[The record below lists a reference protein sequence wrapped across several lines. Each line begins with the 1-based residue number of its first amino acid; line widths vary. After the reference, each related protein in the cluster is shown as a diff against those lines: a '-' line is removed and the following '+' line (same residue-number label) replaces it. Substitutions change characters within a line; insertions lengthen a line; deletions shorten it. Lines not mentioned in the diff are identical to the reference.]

1 MISLA
6 ILQKSARYA
15 GMEKFVH
22 VKIQPPSEDEKQDQA
37 LKITS
42 LRALRLAKETADR
55 DSANRQAAASAGNTG
70 RDRAPPTR

>member
-1 MISLA
+1 
-6 ILQKSARYA
+6 
-15 GMEKFVH
+15 MEKYVH

-37 LKITS
+37 VKITR

-55 DSANRQAAASAGNTG
+55 DSASREAAASAGSAG